1 MRKVFLIF
9 AIICLMLFSG
19 CGSKGQANEQNAV
32 KKENVDDSPQSIQA
46 APKKVEPTESLVT
59 VSAIGDVLIHSQ
71 LFKDARTGSES
82 YNFKPMFATVK
93 PLLSKSDLA
102 IANQES
108 IIGGT
113 ELGISSYPLFNS
125 PFEVADALKDA
136 GIDIVST
143 ANNHSLDK
151 GEKGILNAI
160 QHYEQIGLPYVGS
173 FKNEADA
180 NTWRIQQVNGVKI
193 GFLSY
198 TYGTNGIPVPK
209 NKPYLVNLI
218 DEEKMKRDLDTL
230 NGQVD
235 VTIVNMHWGEEYQSF
250 PSDAQKQWAQL
261 LVDHGADIIIGHHPH
276 VLQPIEWLE
285 GKNGNK
291 SIVVYSLGNF
301 LSGQKG
307 DGKDIGG
314 IFSIDVIKRTDAN
327 GTTLT
332 LKNPRLLPTYV
343 TKNKNH
349 HYYVELLD
357 RIDKNAYE
365 KVMKHMHQWLET
377 KEVTN
382 SIQ

>member
-1 MRKVFLIF
+1 M
-9 AIICLMLFSG
+9 
-19 CGSKGQANEQNAV
+19 
-32 KKENVDDSPQSIQA
+32 
-46 APKKVEPTESLVT
+46 
-59 VSAIGDVLIHSQ
+59 
-71 LFKDARTGSES
+71 
-82 YNFKPMFATVK
+82 
-93 PLLSKSDLA
+93 
-102 IANQES
+102 
-108 IIGGT
+108 
-113 ELGISSYPLFNS
+113 
-125 PFEVADALKDA
+125 
-136 GIDIVST
+136 
-143 ANNHSLDK
+143 
-151 GEKGILNAI
+151 
-160 QHYEQIGLPYVGS
+160 
-173 FKNEADA
+173 
-180 NTWRIQQVNGVKI
+180 KI

-261 LVDHGADIIIGHHPH
+261 LVDHGAEIIIGHHPH